1 MYPYCLPGVQAA
13 NAQTCALRP
22 RAMPPFRGGRPRTSD
37 FEARYDAISAQRSRA
52 RRTGRSRPLD
62 PEALCDAR
70 LRAIIADRRYLR
82 DLKDARL
89 AQGYAYPGGLLGSEW
104 IGPFSETGLR
114 SERLGFIAKRFV
126 AATARKV
133 ESGRRK
139 DGIAA
144 GSSKLLGLDDPYIRL
159 NRAVVSGFRIDVD
172 ARFDS
177 FDALYAAVAAC
188 RLPALPHLVVG
199 RRDRD
204 GRIHNPHLWYF
215 LPDTGAVWQGGA
227 ASARIVALL
236 HRVIAGITAALA
248 PIGADPGGLA
258 NPFHGKNPLS
268 PLFSTE
274 SWNDSRFPTLADW
287 AGSVDLGA
295 RTLPGLAG
303 PAQRGEILH
312 GSNSVARTL
321 FGWAVQTLREAHGRA
336 DPDYLAGLADR
347 EALGR
352 YLADA
357 LRRDAVIHLGWD
369 DEACLQTQCRRIA
382 ERWDADRIQR
392 AKNRG
397 VLKRALPP
405 EADRT
410 DRQRAGQAH
419 TAEVRRRQSIA
430 AVGAA
435 IAEARA
441 QGATPSQSG
450 IARATGLARS
460 TVARHWD
467 AALRESLSHS
477 VLRKK
482 GNGLTKPARADR
494 SRGLAR
500 RVRTARLVPVPP
512 SSSGTPRLSGNAPS
526 PALSP
531 SDADT
536 TGARHAAIQ
545 PLRPSPY
552 FSENPSP
559 PSPLKPGPE
568 DDPTAFKSHN
578 TDRQSAPRPPAP
590 A

>member
-52 RRTGRSRPLD
+52 RRSGRSRPLD

-70 LRAIIADRRYLR
+70 LRAIIADRRYLH

-89 AQGYAYPGGLLGSEW
+89 TQGYAYPGGLLGTEW
-104 IGPFSETGLR
+104 VGPFSETGLR

-227 ASARIVALL
+227 ASPRIVALL

-248 PIGADPGGLA
+248 PVGADPGGLA

-295 RTLPGLAG
+295 RNLPALAG

-336 DPDYLAGLADR
+336 DPDYQAGLADR
-347 EALGR
+347 EALGH

-357 LRRDAVIHLGWD
+357 LRRDAVIHLGWE
-369 DEACLQTQCRRIA
+369 DEASLQTQCRRIA
-382 ERWDADRIQR
+382 ERWDADRIAR

-405 EADRT
+405 EADRA

-430 AVGAA
+430 TVAEA
-435 IAEARA
+435 IAQVRA
-441 QGATPSQSG
+441 QGTIPSQSG
-450 IARATGLARS
+450 VARATGLARS

-482 GNGLTKPARADR
+482 GNGLAKPSRAARSEGLTRRIRPARD
-494 SRGLAR
+494 L
-500 RVRTARLVPVPP
+500 RVLPSP
-512 SSSGTPRLSGNAPS
+512 SSTPRLSGSAPS
-526 PALSP
+526 PVPSR
-531 SDADT
+531 SDAEET
-536 TGARHAAIQ
+536 RARHGTAH
-545 PLRPSPY
+545 LSRPSFPL
-552 FSENPSP
+552 SRNPSL
-559 PSPLKPGPE
+559 PSPLSSGPE
-568 DDPTAFKSHN
+568 DDPTAFKSPN
-578 TDRQSAPRPPAP
+578 TDGQAAHGPPAP